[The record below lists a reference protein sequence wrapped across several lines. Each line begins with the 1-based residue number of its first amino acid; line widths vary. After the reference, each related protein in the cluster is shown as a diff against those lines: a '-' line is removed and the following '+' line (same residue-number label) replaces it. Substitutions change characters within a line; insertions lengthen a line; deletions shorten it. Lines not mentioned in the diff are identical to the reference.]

1 MADFPRLARRPH
13 TSFNPT
19 GGSRLGPTLGTTSDG
34 WERPPRSFSRFHIGA
49 CSRNVCPLVTVTQI
63 LDRIQQG
70 DPNAAQELV
79 PLVYNELRL
88 IAAQKMAR
96 EAPGQTLQ
104 PTALVHE
111 AWLRLGADAQPR
123 WQNRA
128 HFFAAAAEAMRRVL
142 VDSARRKQCLKHGG
156 QLERVDL
163 DSVELPLPIPD
174 DELLALDE
182 ALNRLATVESR
193 AAEVIKLCFFLGLT
207 QEQAAKELGISV
219 STAKRLWLFARA
231 WLFREIKKSRDS

>member
-1 MADFPRLARRPH
+1 
-13 TSFNPT
+13 
-19 GGSRLGPTLGTTSDG
+19 
-34 WERPPRSFSRFHIGA
+34 
-49 CSRNVCPLVTVTQI
+49 
-63 LDRIQQG
+63 
-70 DPNAAQELV
+70 LV
-79 PLVYNELRL
+79 PLVYNELRRL
-88 IAAQKMAR
+88 AAQKMAR

-128 HFFAAAAEAMRRVL
+128 HFFAAAAEAMRRIL

-156 QLERVDL
+156 RLERVDL

-207 QEQAAKELGISV
+207 QEDAAKELGVSV

-231 WLFREIKKSRDS
+231 WLFREMKKSRDS

>member
-1 MADFPRLARRPH
+1 MSARIFPI
-13 TSFNPT
+13 
-19 GGSRLGPTLGTTSDG
+19 SDLTNIL
-34 WERPPRSFSRFHIGA
+34 ER
-49 CSRNVCPLVTVTQI
+49 V
-63 LDRIQQG
+63 QQG
-70 DPNAAQELV
+70 DPQAAQELV
-79 PLVYNELRL
+79 PLVYNELRRL
-88 IAAQKMAR
+88 AAQKMAR

-111 AWLRLGADAQPR
+111 VWLRLGADAQPQ

-128 HFFAAAAEAMRRVL
+128 HFFAAAAEAMRRIL
-142 VDSARRKQCLKHGG
+142 VDSARRKQCVKHGG

-163 DSVELPLPIPD
+163 DSVELPLPILD

-207 QEQAAKELGISV
+207 QEEAAKELGISV

-231 WLFREIKKSRDS
+231 WLFREMKKTRDS

>member
-1 MADFPRLARRPH
+1 M
-13 TSFNPT
+13 
-19 GGSRLGPTLGTTSDG
+19 
-34 WERPPRSFSRFHIGA
+34 
-49 CSRNVCPLVTVTQI
+49 
-63 LDRIQQG
+63 QQG
-70 DPNAAQELV
+70 DSKAAEELI
-79 PLVYNELRL
+79 PLVYSELRRL
-88 IAAQKMAR
+88 AAQKMAR
-96 EAPGQTLQ
+96 EAPGHTLQ

-111 AWLRLGADAQPR
+111 VWLRLGADAQPR

-128 HFFAAAAEAMRRVL
+128 HFFAAAAEAMRRIL

-163 DSVELPLPIPD
+163 DSVELPLPIAD

-182 ALNRLATVESR
+182 ALNRLASVESR

-207 QEQAAKELGISV
+207 QEQAAKELEISV

-231 WLFREIKKSRDS
+231 WLFREMKKSTNP

>member
-1 MADFPRLARRPH
+1 M
-13 TSFNPT
+13 
-19 GGSRLGPTLGTTSDG
+19 
-34 WERPPRSFSRFHIGA
+34 
-49 CSRNVCPLVTVTQI
+49 
-63 LDRIQQG
+63 
-70 DPNAAQELV
+70 V
-79 PLVYNELRL
+79 PLVYNELRRL
-88 IAAQKMAR
+88 AAQKMAR

-128 HFFAAAAEAMRRVL
+128 HFFAAAAEAMRRIL

-156 QLERVDL
+156 RLERVDL

-207 QEQAAKELGISV
+207 QEDAAKELGVSV

-231 WLFREIKKSRDS
+231 WLFREMKKSRDS

>member
-1 MADFPRLARRPH
+1 MSARIFPI
-13 TSFNPT
+13 
-19 GGSRLGPTLGTTSDG
+19 SDLTNIL
-34 WERPPRSFSRFHIGA
+34 ER
-49 CSRNVCPLVTVTQI
+49 V
-63 LDRIQQG
+63 QQG
-70 DPNAAQELV
+70 DPQAAQELV
-79 PLVYNELRL
+79 PLVYNELRRL
-88 IAAQKMAR
+88 AAQKMAR

-111 AWLRLGADAQPR
+111 AWLRLGADAQPQ

-128 HFFAAAAEAMRRVL
+128 HFFAAAAEAMRRIL

-182 ALNRLATVESR
+182 ALNRLATVELR

-207 QEQAAKELGISV
+207 QEEAAKELGISV

-231 WLFREIKKSRDS
+231 WLFREMKKTRDS

>member
-1 MADFPRLARRPH
+1 VSARIFPI
-13 TSFNPT
+13 
-19 GGSRLGPTLGTTSDG
+19 SDLTNIL
-34 WERPPRSFSRFHIGA
+34 ER
-49 CSRNVCPLVTVTQI
+49 V
-63 LDRIQQG
+63 QQG
-70 DPNAAQELV
+70 DPQAAQELV
-79 PLVYNELRL
+79 PLVYNELRRL
-88 IAAQKMAR
+88 AAQKMAR

-111 AWLRLGADAQPR
+111 VWLRLGADAQPQ

-128 HFFAAAAEAMRRVL
+128 HFFAAAAEAMRRIL

-207 QEQAAKELGISV
+207 QEQAAKELGVSV

-231 WLFREIKKSRDS
+231 WLFREMKKTRDS

>member
-1 MADFPRLARRPH
+1 MSARIFPI
-13 TSFNPT
+13 
-19 GGSRLGPTLGTTSDG
+19 SDLTNIL
-34 WERPPRSFSRFHIGA
+34 ER
-49 CSRNVCPLVTVTQI
+49 V
-63 LDRIQQG
+63 QQG
-70 DPNAAQELV
+70 DPQAAQELV
-79 PLVYNELRL
+79 PLVYNELRRL
-88 IAAQKMAR
+88 AAQKMAR

-111 AWLRLGADAQPR
+111 VWLRLGADAQPQ

-128 HFFAAAAEAMRRVL
+128 HFFAAAAEAMRRIL

-182 ALNRLATVESR
+182 ALSRLATVESR

-207 QEQAAKELGISV
+207 QEEAAKELGVSV

-231 WLFREIKKSRDS
+231 WLFREMKKSRDY

>member
-1 MADFPRLARRPH
+1 VSARIFPI
-13 TSFNPT
+13 
-19 GGSRLGPTLGTTSDG
+19 SDLTNIL
-34 WERPPRSFSRFHIGA
+34 ER
-49 CSRNVCPLVTVTQI
+49 V
-63 LDRIQQG
+63 QQG
-70 DPNAAQELV
+70 DPQAAQELV
-79 PLVYNELRL
+79 PLVYNELRRL
-88 IAAQKMAR
+88 AAQKMAR

-111 AWLRLGADAQPR
+111 VWLRLGADAQPQ

-128 HFFAAAAEAMRRVL
+128 HFFAAAAEAMRRIL

-182 ALNRLATVESR
+182 ALNRLATVELR

-207 QEQAAKELGISV
+207 QEEAAKELGISV

-231 WLFREIKKSRDS
+231 WLFREMKKSRDY

>member
-1 MADFPRLARRPH
+1 M
-13 TSFNPT
+13 
-19 GGSRLGPTLGTTSDG
+19 
-34 WERPPRSFSRFHIGA
+34 
-49 CSRNVCPLVTVTQI
+49 
-63 LDRIQQG
+63 
-70 DPNAAQELV
+70 V
-79 PLVYNELRL
+79 PLVYNELRQL
-88 IAAQKMAR
+88 AAQKMAR

-231 WLFREIKKSRDS
+231 WLFREMKKSRDS

>member
-1 MADFPRLARRPH
+1 VSARIFPI
-13 TSFNPT
+13 
-19 GGSRLGPTLGTTSDG
+19 SDLTNIL
-34 WERPPRSFSRFHIGA
+34 ER
-49 CSRNVCPLVTVTQI
+49 V
-63 LDRIQQG
+63 QQG
-70 DPNAAQELV
+70 DPQAAQELV
-79 PLVYNELRL
+79 PLVYNELRRL
-88 IAAQKMAR
+88 AAQKMAR

-111 AWLRLGADAQPR
+111 VWLRLGADAQPQ

-128 HFFAAAAEAMRRVL
+128 HFFAAAAEAMRRIL

-207 QEQAAKELGISV
+207 QEEAAKELGISI

-231 WLFREIKKSRDS
+231 WLFREMKKTRDP

>member
-1 MADFPRLARRPH
+1 M
-13 TSFNPT
+13 
-19 GGSRLGPTLGTTSDG
+19 
-34 WERPPRSFSRFHIGA
+34 
-49 CSRNVCPLVTVTQI
+49 
-63 LDRIQQG
+63 
-70 DPNAAQELV
+70 V
-79 PLVYNELRL
+79 PLVYDELRRL
-88 IAAQKMAR
+88 AAQKMAR

-156 QLERVDL
+156 QLERVEL
-163 DSVELPLPIPD
+163 DSVELSLPIPD

-193 AAEVIKLCFFLGLT
+193 ATEVIKLCFFLGLT

>member
-1 MADFPRLARRPH
+1 MSARIFPI
-13 TSFNPT
+13 
-19 GGSRLGPTLGTTSDG
+19 SDLTNIL
-34 WERPPRSFSRFHIGA
+34 ER
-49 CSRNVCPLVTVTQI
+49 V
-63 LDRIQQG
+63 QQG
-70 DPNAAQELV
+70 DPQAAQELV
-79 PLVYNELRL
+79 PLVYNELRRL
-88 IAAQKMAR
+88 AAQKMAR

-111 AWLRLGADAQPR
+111 AWLRLGADAQPA

-128 HFFAAAAEAMRRVL
+128 HFFAAAAEAMRRIL

-207 QEQAAKELGISV
+207 QEEAAKELGISV

-231 WLFREIKKSRDS
+231 WLFREMKKTRDS

>member
-1 MADFPRLARRPH
+1 VSARIFPI
-13 TSFNPT
+13 
-19 GGSRLGPTLGTTSDG
+19 SDLTNIL
-34 WERPPRSFSRFHIGA
+34 ER
-49 CSRNVCPLVTVTQI
+49 V
-63 LDRIQQG
+63 QQG
-70 DPNAAQELV
+70 DPKAAQELV
-79 PLVYNELRL
+79 PLVYNELRQL
-88 IAAQKMAR
+88 AAQKMAR

-111 AWLRLGADAQPR
+111 VWLRLGADAQPQ

-128 HFFAAAAEAMRRVL
+128 HFFAAAAEAMRRIL

-163 DSVELPLPIPD
+163 DCVELPLPIPD

-182 ALNRLATVESR
+182 ALSRLATVELR

-207 QEQAAKELGISV
+207 QEEAAKELGVSV

-231 WLFREIKKSRDS
+231 WLFREMKKTRDS